1 MSPGSVQRFR
11 DNDMHKKELKSVAWI
26 KVDATLLSGGSTHH
40 RMRQVAIP
48 TFHSIIFADAPI
60 AEARVTAHEYC
71 GFAPAS
77 GIFLLPRFLPRFVL
91 DPASRGGFSFSGF
104 RRKPSWPSIQH
115 PVQPPG
121 HMSTGNGSPAIR
133 R

>member
-1 MSPGSVQRFR
+1 
-11 DNDMHKKELKSVAWI
+11 MHKKELKSVAWI

-48 TFHSIIFADAPI
+48 TFHFIIFTDAPI

-121 HMSTGNGSPAIR
+121 LMSTVNGSPAIR